1 MTELPGRVSL
11 SDNTAPSSAHS
22 QGALVDTNKKPGM
35 VLVTQLVVS
44 FVLKTRKKGFQIIL
58 PTNVVIVFLV
68 QCSQGSKEQTDH
80 QTPSYS
86 ALLLT
91 ASGGRQ

>member
-11 SDNTAPSSAHS
+11 SDNTAPLSTHS

-44 FVLKTRKKGFQIIL
+44 FVLKICIDFHGGIISVL
-58 PTNVVIVFLV
+58 I
-68 QCSQGSKEQTDH
+68 
-80 QTPSYS
+80 
-86 ALLLT
+86 
-91 ASGGRQ
+91 R